1 MKKNLI
7 NNKTIF
13 LTGGTGSFGKAFTN
27 YILKFKP
34 KKLIIFSRD
43 ESKQWDMQND
53 YKNCKNIT
61 FVIGDVRDK
70 ERLNSIISKEID
82 YVIHAAA
89 TKIVPTAETNPEE
102 CVKTNIL
109 GTTNLIQVCKEK
121 KIEKVI
127 GLSTDKA
134 CNPANLYGATKL
146 AADKLIIAANNFDS
160 KKFSKFSVVRYG
172 NVLGSRGS
180 VIPFFKKMIEDQNYI
195 PITDKKMTR
204 FIISLN
210 EAVEFVLQALNEMKG
225 GEIFVKKIPS
235 MNILEIAKSITKN
248 PKLKFIGI
256 RPGEKLHET
265 MISEED
271 SFYTLEYKDFFKI
284 IPNINNNPKFYNSN
298 KAKFVKKNFS
308 YSSDN
313 NKSWKDHKYLSN
325 WIKKFPNYF

>member
-1 MKKNLI
+1 MKKKLI
-7 NNKTIF
+7 YNKTIF
-13 LTGGTGSFGKAFTN
+13 LTGGTGSFGKAFTS
-27 YILKFKP
+27 YILRFKP

-43 ESKQWDMQND
+43 ESKQWDMQNN
-53 YKNCKNIT
+53 YKNYKNIK
-61 FVIGDVRDK
+61 FVIGDIRDK
-70 ERLNSIISKEID
+70 ERLDSVISKEID

-109 GTTNLIQVCKEK
+109 GTINLIQICKEK

-134 CNPANLYGATKL
+134 CNPVNLYGATKL
-146 AADKLIIAANNFDS
+146 AADKLIIAANDFES
-160 KKFSKFSVVRYG
+160 KKFSRFSVVRYG

-180 VIPFFKKMIEDQNYI
+180 VIPFFKKMINTQNYI

-210 EAVEFVLQALNEMKG
+210 EAVEFVLLSLDEMKG

-271 SFYTLEYKDFFKI
+271 SFYTLEYKDYFKI
-284 IPNINNNPKFYNSN
+284 IPNINNKPKFYNN
-298 KAKFVKKNFS
+298 LEIYNFREKTYRS
-308 YSSDN
+308 
-313 NKSWKDHKYLSN
+313 
-325 WIKKFPNYF
+325 IRC